1 MDAAV
6 RFPTSPQAVTAAHLK
21 LSKCMSVEQAFQAI
35 VRNCIDQIEGNEA
48 GVARCHDP
56 ESLHQMRVGMR
67 RLDAAFA
74 LFSDLLAPPAIA
86 DELVW
91 LMDQLGPARDWDV
104 FVGSILPSVIGALPG
119 QPALERLRV
128 AAREKSAVLG
138 AQASA
143 AVSSDRFGKL
153 VSALEQWVEQRGWRD
168 DLPAK
173 GLARLKR
180 RVSDVAAA
188 VLEREQQRLL
198 RRGRNLG
205 EADARRRHRLR
216 IAAKR
221 TRYAAEFF
229 ASLFPRKRMGPWL
242 RALTRLQD
250 ELGSH
255 NAPSVAARL
264 LEDAGDGQREGAALA
279 RGYLAARSQAG
290 EGRVRSLWKK
300 FQCHAS
306 RSPALPTSYRA

>member
-6 RFPTSPQAVTAAHLK
+6 RFPTSPQALKAAHLK
-21 LSKCMSVEQAFQAI
+21 LSKRMSVEQAFQVI

-119 QPALERLRV
+119 QPALDLLRV
-128 AAREKSAVLG
+128 AARDQSVALG

-143 AVSSDRFGKL
+143 AVSSARFGNL
-153 VSALEQWVEQRGWRD
+153 VGALEQWAAQRGWRD
-168 DLPAK
+168 DLPVK
-173 GLARLKR
+173 GQARLKA
-180 RVSDVAAA
+180 RVADFAAE
-188 VLEREQQRLL
+188 VLEQERQRLL
-198 RRGRNLG
+198 RRGCNLG
-205 EADARRRHRLR
+205 EADARRLHRLR

-250 ELGSH
+250 ELGWL
-255 NAPSVAARL
+255 NDASVAARL
-264 LEDAGDGQREGAALA
+264 LDDIGDGQREGAALA
-279 RGYLAARSQAG
+279 RGYLAARCQAG
-290 EGRVRSLWKK
+290 EVTVRRLWKK
-300 FQCHAS
+300 YQCHA
-306 RSPALPTSYRA
+306 R

>member
-6 RFPTSPQAVTAAHLK
+6 RFPTSPQAVKAAHLK
-21 LSKCMSVEQAFQAI
+21 LSKRMSVEQAFQAI

-74 LFSDLLAPPAIA
+74 LFSDLLAAPPAIA
-86 DELVW
+86 GELAW
-91 LMDQLGPARDWDV
+91 LMDQLGPARDWDM

-119 QPALERLRV
+119 QPALEQLRV
-128 AAREKSAVLG
+128 AARDTSVALG

-143 AVSSDRFGKL
+143 AVSSERFGNL
-153 VSALEQWVEQRGWRD
+153 VGALEQWAEQRGWRD
-168 DLPAK
+168 DLPVK
-173 GLARLKR
+173 GQARLKA
-180 RVSDVAAA
+180 RVADFAAE
-188 VLEREQQRLL
+188 VLEQEQQRLL
-198 RRGRNLG
+198 RRGCNLG
-205 EADARRRHRLR
+205 EADARRLHRLR

-250 ELGSH
+250 ELGWL
-255 NAPSVAARL
+255 NDASVAARL
-264 LEDAGDGQREGAALA
+264 LDDIGDGQREGAALVH
-279 RGYLAARSQAG
+279 GYLAARWQAG
-290 EGRVRSLWKK
+290 EGSLLRLWKK
-300 FQCHAS
+300 FLCHA
-306 RSPALPTSYRA
+306 P